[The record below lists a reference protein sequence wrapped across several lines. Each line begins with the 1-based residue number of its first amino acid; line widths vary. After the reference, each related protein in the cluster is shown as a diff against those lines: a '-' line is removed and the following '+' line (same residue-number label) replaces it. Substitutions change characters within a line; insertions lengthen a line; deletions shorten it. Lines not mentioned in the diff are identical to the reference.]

1 LCPVWRKTPR
11 ILLGMREVERR
22 GLRTKWH
29 IQPIRR
35 SGDLDVKVL
44 TKDFHFSFRLVRQKF
59 GWYAALAVIT
69 AAVVDLVGIY
79 FISR

>member
-11 ILLGMREVERR
+11 ILLRMHGAERR

-29 IQPIRR
+29 IQPVRR

-69 AAVVDLVGIY
+69 AAVVDLVRTY